1 MTSRKRQIKAETND
15 FEPCEKQYK
24 AKESDI
30 PQSTKD
36 DCIATFPQFAQLGK
50 GSYGNVH
57 IWFNYNTSK
66 IYAGKSFK
74 TEDDFRREYEQVT
87 SLKHTNVLMPV
98 KVLQDKG

>member
-1 MTSRKRQIKAETND
+1 MTSRKRQIKAETHD

-36 DCIATFPQFAQLGK
+36 DCIDTFPQFAQLGQ

-57 IWFNYNTSK
+57 IWFNYSTSK
-66 IYAGKSFK
+66 IYAGKKFK
-74 TEDDFRREYEQVT
+74 TEDD
-87 SLKHTNVLMPV
+87 
-98 KVLQDKG
+98 